1 MAEELQ
7 YTSKY
12 DGVTTDELLA
22 YAQEAKELLSNE
34 YVRSMKEQVE
44 AEDAETVQVYDV
56 DGVPHKISK
65 QELISKAGVQLP
77 SLDQIGGFVA
87 YDTDGQ
93 ALGLMSK
100 EQVAEVVGGLN
111 GKDNGLGK
119 EVKGDFNDV
128 VQTGTYAINTD
139 IYSNPNSPTT
149 YGILE
154 VENANNG
161 RWIVQRVYS
170 ISYPDYY
177 IRTRNDKSIW
187 SKWSE
192 INIVT

>member
-1 MAEELQ
+1 M
-7 YTSKY
+7 
-12 DGVTTDELLA
+12 
-22 YAQEAKELLSNE
+22 
-34 YVRSMKEQVE
+34 
-44 AEDAETVQVYDV
+44 
-56 DGVPHKISK
+56 
-65 QELISKAGVQLP
+65 
-77 SLDQIGGFVA
+77 
-87 YDTDGQ
+87 
-93 ALGLMSK
+93 
-100 EQVAEVVGGLN
+100 GGLN

-119 EVKGDFNDV
+119 DVKGDFNDV

-170 ISYPDYY
+170 ISYPNYY